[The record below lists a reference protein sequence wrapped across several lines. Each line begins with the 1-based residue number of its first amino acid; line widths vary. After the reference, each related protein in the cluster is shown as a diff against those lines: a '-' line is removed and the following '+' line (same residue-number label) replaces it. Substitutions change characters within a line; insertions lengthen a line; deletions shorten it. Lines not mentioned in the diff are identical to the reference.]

1 MYGCIRLGGAKNASY
16 KLMIA
21 ALLADSESRLLNIPG
36 INDVDLVRDVITLLG
51 GSVKEVG
58 NKTLR
63 LDPHITQRSIPDE
76 FGEKSRASMLFL

>member
-1 MYGCIRLGGAKNASY
+1 
-16 KLMIA
+16 MIA

-76 FGEKSRASMLFL
+76 F